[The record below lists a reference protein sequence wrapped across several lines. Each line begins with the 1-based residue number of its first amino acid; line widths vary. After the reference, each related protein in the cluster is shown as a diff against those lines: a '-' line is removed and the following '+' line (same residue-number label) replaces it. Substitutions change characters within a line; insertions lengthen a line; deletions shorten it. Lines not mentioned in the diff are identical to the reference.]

1 MSIRMSPMVVVV
13 APRVVV
19 VALVP
24 KISIIHLGFLEFL

>member
-1 MSIRMSPMVVVV
+1 MVVAV

-24 KISIIHLGFLEFL
+24 KASIIRLGFLEFL